1 MWRTKKEYIETKM
14 KHYMYKGNTVLL
26 QNATLNILKE
36 LITASFMTYL

>member
-1 MWRTKKEYIETKM
+1 MWRTKKEYTERKM

-26 QNATLNILKE
+26 QNATFNILKE